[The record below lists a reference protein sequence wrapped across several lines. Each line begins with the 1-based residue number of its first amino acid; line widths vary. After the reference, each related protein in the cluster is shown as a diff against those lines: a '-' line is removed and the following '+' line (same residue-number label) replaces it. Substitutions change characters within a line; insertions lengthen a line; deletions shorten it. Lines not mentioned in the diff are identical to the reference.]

1 MRSDGNVLS
10 AGDPNQD
17 GLSLPMEERED
28 RHEVRARH
36 EAKRG
41 RTSSPW
47 AGREAPA
54 PGTKE
59 QKAARNA
66 RSHDPAREAALFE
79 PKPFAAVPA
88 PTPSPA
94 PKVSP
99 GPNAASI
106 VQDYVDGV
114 SIRTIAMKRKLKIAV
129 VRETLAATPGLV
141 LRPEDATPPAKR
153 DDAPELVE
161 AVRRLYLAEGL
172 TQQEIAARLNLTPG
186 KVKGL
191 MTRHAIP
198 GRRSGPRVDPPRP
211 ELAAPDG
218 LPSPRDLP
226 AGPDG
231 LPSPWDLAAHTI
243 AHQQPDPAPAVVDVP
258 PAAKLDLP
266 TAPPVARLAL
276 TAPPARTLTSEQQQ
290 AAEILGRAL
299 GDCLREFADIV
310 AGAVQQI
317 VTALAASRTDTQDDY
332 TLAGDP
338 E

>member
-1 MRSDGNVLS
+1 MRSDGNVLG

-47 AGREAPA
+47 AAREAPA

-66 RSHDPAREAALFE
+66 RSHDPVPEQELFE
-79 PKPFAAVPA
+79 PKPFVTAPN
-88 PTPSPA
+88 PTP
-94 PKVSP
+94 PKVTP

-129 VRETLAATPGLV
+129 VREILVTTPGLA

-153 DDAPELVE
+153 DDAPEVVE
-161 AVRRLYLAEGL
+161 AVRRLYVTEGL
-172 TQQEIAARLNLTPG
+172 TQQEIAARLGLTPG
-186 KVKGL
+186 KVKGI
-191 MTRHAIP
+191 MGRHAIP
-198 GRRSGPRVDPPRP
+198 ARRSGPRVDGPRP
-211 ELAAPDG
+211 ALAIELAAPD
-218 LPSPRDLP
+218 LV
-226 AGPDG
+226 
-231 LPSPWDLAAHTI
+231 T
-243 AHQQPDPAPAVVDVP
+243 APPV
-258 PAAKLDLP
+258 AKLDLP
-266 TAPPVARLAL
+266 TAPPLARLAL
-276 TAPPARTLTSEQQQ
+276 TAPPVRTLTSEQQQ
-290 AAEILGRAL
+290 AAEALGREIADAL
-299 GDCLREFADIV
+299 HGLAR
-310 AGAVQQI
+310 I
-317 VTALAASRTDTQDDY
+317 VTDVVAEIVKALAAPQPDSQDEY
-332 TLAGDP
+332 TLAGGP

>member
-1 MRSDGNVLS
+1 MRADGSVIG

-17 GLSLPMEERED
+17 GLGLPMEERED

-66 RSHDPAREAALFE
+66 RSHDPAREQELFE
-79 PKPFAAVPA
+79 PKPFPAAPDPA
-88 PTPSPA
+88 PAPP

-129 VRETLAATPGLV
+129 VRETLLATTGLA
-141 LRPEDATPPAKR
+141 LRSEDATPPAKR

-161 AVRRLYLAEGL
+161 AVRRLYQTEGL

-198 GRRSGPRVDPPRP
+198 GRRSGPRVDPPRSEP
-211 ELAAPDG
+211 VVDQAA
-218 LPSPRDLP
+218 
-226 AGPDG
+226 
-231 LPSPWDLAAHTI
+231 
-243 AHQQPDPAPAVVDVP
+243 PAPAVANFPPVAMPTPEQPPIPQVAMPTLDVP
-258 PAAKLDLP
+258 P
-266 TAPPVARLAL
+266 RREL
-276 TAPPARTLTSEQQQ
+276 TPEQQQ
-290 AAEILGRAL
+290 VVEAFARAFGDALGAFARGLVETAQQFMTGLAEIP
-299 GDCLREFADIV
+299 GD
-310 AGAVQQI
+310 
-317 VTALAASRTDTQDDY
+317 LAATLAAPQAVTQDDY